1 MYSVRLP
8 LQVNANMRPVIEK
21 RFRILA
27 HISNQTRKRAKHL
40 LSKLKHDELYQQM
53 LQEYIR
59 LKKLNSED
67 KKTEADIRRLKKAL
81 NETREAIGLTK
92 SGIEAYAAVMQ
103 RRYKK
108 KPLFPS
114 GAGRSFPYMAWSG
127 SRFVWG
133 WKRYPLQKRT

>member
-21 RFRILA
+21 RFRILT

-59 LKKLNSED
+59 LKKIKL
-67 KKTEADIRRLKKAL
+67 RRQE
-81 NETREAIGLTK
+81 N
-92 SGIEAYAAVMQ
+92 
-103 RRYKK
+103 
-108 KPLFPS
+108 
-114 GAGRSFPYMAWSG
+114 RSRHTPAEESF
-127 SRFVWG
+127 
-133 WKRYPLQKRT
+133 K

>member
-21 RFRILA
+21 RFRILT

-67 KKTEADIRRLKKAL
+67 KETETDIRRLKKAL

-92 SGIEAYAAVMQ
+92 SGLEAYAAVMQ

-108 KPLFPS
+108 NLS
-114 GAGRSFPYMAWSG
+114 SHQVQAEVSHIWRGVEAIW
-127 SRFVWG
+127 
-133 WKRYPLQKRT
+133 